1 MSSDETWRID
11 LRLNHMSS
19 RKFQQDMVKRERNK
33 IEDRVAEIRNHCIF
47 RSNLHSHRKR
57 MKTLKLLNSENKNQ
71 YDKLSEKKQIIYKE
85 IILKQ
90 KKIQNSLQ

>member
-1 MSSDETWRID
+1 
-11 LRLNHMSS
+11 
-19 RKFQQDMVKRERNK
+19 
-33 IEDRVAEIRNHCIF
+33 
-47 RSNLHSHRKR
+47 